1 MATPTGQMCRKALP
15 TRTGRWA
22 GLRAHTRLSR
32 CLAATTK
39 LGADMRT
46 LDKTKPWFS
55 VHGDASGAAFEQDG
69 CLFGLDGDE
78 IVVAERAAAVTVGP
92 PAEQPAAAE
101 APAKKTPGRK
111 KQPAAAEA
119 PASAIDEQIAA
130 QAGA

>member
-1 MATPTGQMCRKALP
+1 MK
-15 TRTGRWA
+15 
-22 GLRAHTRLSR
+22 
-32 CLAATTK
+32 
-39 LGADMRT
+39 T

-69 CLFGLDGDE
+69 CLFVLDCDE

-92 PAEQPAAAE
+92 PAVQPAAAE

>member
-1 MATPTGQMCRKALP
+1 
-15 TRTGRWA
+15 
-22 GLRAHTRLSR
+22 
-32 CLAATTK
+32 
-39 LGADMRT
+39 MRT

-55 VHGDASGAAFEQDG
+55 VHGGASGAAFEQDG

-92 PAEQPAAAE
+92 PTEKQEIASAADEKPATAE

-111 KQPAAAEA
+111 KQPATAEA
-119 PASAIDEQIAA
+119 PASAIDAQIAE